1 MDGVSR
7 AVGSGVTVVI
17 GGKTYI
23 LSPFTYRDRG
33 MVEQEILKRRPTPL
47 KIARDHLE
55 GLDPSLQEKLL
66 AKALEDTAK
75 LPNYTTDADTDEFI
89 ASDYGIVFS
98 LWLSIR
104 KRHSEMTI
112 EQLQDAFYKMDF
124 AEIEHMSQC
133 LAQASGDDDLG
144 NETGRTESP
153 AKTTPPSEPPGESSS
168 ESSAKSITSPQTTS
182 AT

>member
-33 MVEQEILKRRPTPL
+33 MIEQEILKRRVTPL
-47 KIARDHLE
+47 KIAQDHIE
-55 GLDPSLQEKLL
+55 GLDPLLQEKLL
-66 AKALEDTAK
+66 GKALDDTTK

-89 ASDYGIVFS
+89 ASDFGIVFAV
-98 LWLSIR
+98 WLSLR
-104 KRHSEMTI
+104 KQHPQVTI
-112 EQLQDAFYKMDF
+112 EELQDAFDEMD
-124 AEIEHMSQC
+124 ADDVVQLSQC

-153 AKTTPPSEPPGESSS
+153 AKTTPPSEPPGASSS
-168 ESSAKSITSPQTTS
+168 ESSAKPITSPQTTS